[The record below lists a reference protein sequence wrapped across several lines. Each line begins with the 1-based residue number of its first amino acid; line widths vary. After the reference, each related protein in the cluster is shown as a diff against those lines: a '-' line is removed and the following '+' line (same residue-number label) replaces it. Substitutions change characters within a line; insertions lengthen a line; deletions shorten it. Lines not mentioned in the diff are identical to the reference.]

1 MYGYALPMDI
11 EQVTIEFTMNLVQG
25 CISSHAAKFHEAC
38 GKYLDVYYYNKPFGM
53 NETIIEMDAAW

>member
-1 MYGYALPMDI
+1 MDI